1 MGAHDVS
8 SYVRDAG
15 GHKNNKMRAQKRSDV
30 QKIKRLVSS
39 HKIKFYVTMFVILNT
54 YYGPNK
60 TRRNQ

>member
-39 HKIKFYVTMFVILNT
+39 HKIKFYVTMFVI
-54 YYGPNK
+54 
-60 TRRNQ
+60 

>member
-15 GHKNNKMRAQKRSDV
+15 GHKNNKMRAQKRSDI
-30 QKIKRLVSS
+30 QIKRLVSS

-54 YYGPNK
+54 YYGPN
-60 TRRNQ
+60 TARRN